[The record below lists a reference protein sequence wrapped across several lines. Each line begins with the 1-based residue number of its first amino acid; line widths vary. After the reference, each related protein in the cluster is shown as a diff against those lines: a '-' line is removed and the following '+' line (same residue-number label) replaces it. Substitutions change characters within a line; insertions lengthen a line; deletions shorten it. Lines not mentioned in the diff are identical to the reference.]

1 MGEKNKNKQEKCIL
15 YSVVHWFA
23 VLLLI
28 AFLMILI
35 DHYTN
40 TYFSDYKSQIL
51 FLSGWYGLMI
61 YEGLF
66 LKYRK

>member
-1 MGEKNKNKQEKCIL
+1 MVKKKKNKQEKCIL

-23 VLLLI
+23 VSLLI
-28 AFLMILI
+28 SFLMILI
-35 DHYTN
+35 DHYTD
-40 TYFSDYKSQIL
+40 TYFNEYKSQIM
-51 FLSGWYGLMI
+51 FLAGWCGLMA